1 MNFPF
6 LQKQS
11 QGKILIFG
19 LTGTNIFLK
28 LVPNSIKK
36 DEKDGI
42 NFFMNLFY
50 TIFSKT
56 GESKDV
62 LEATEQIETA
72 YYLIHSG
79 GKKLGINQIANVFVH
94 LSEKTWFFFFFPKM
108 IPGEKIGFEKI
119 EKIIL
124 FAN

>member
-56 GESKDV
+56 GEFKDV

-72 YYLIHSG
+72 YYHS
-79 GKKLGINQIANVFVH
+79 LRR
-94 LSEKTWFFFFFPKM
+94 
-108 IPGEKIGFEKI
+108 
-119 EKIIL
+119 
-124 FAN
+124 